1 MLLTTKSAALILGAA
16 LASATPV
23 NVTESTASNCNT
35 RQFLTVSTS
44 NGPITGHQASNSACV
59 IEYLGV
65 PFAQPP
71 VGDLR
76 FAAPAKIRSKKPYVA
91 ANFGSD
97 CPLTPS
103 KPVNYPGF
111 TPQAQQIVNY
121 FASAAGTPQ
130 SEDCLTLNI
139 WSKATQNAL
148 KAQKPVLVFFYGGS
162 KHTDVQFYKL
172 CEPRRRVWSLT
183 TGAGYTIGNTDSPF
197 YSGKYFADAED
208 IVVVTV
214 NYRLNIFG
222 FPGAPGETQNLG
234 LRDQRAAVEWV
245 RDNIKQFGGDPS
257 KITISGQS
265 AGGVAVDYW
274 TYAYTK
280 DPIANGVIAHSGN
293 VFSFPVNA
301 PGVPEKNWN
310 TVVAAVNCTSASDV
324 MSCMRQADWTAIKA
338 AAAGIRPTPS
348 SSVLRSIPAFY
359 PIPDEQLV
367 FSDYLS
373 LTNAGK
379 FAKVPLLL
387 GNNNNEDGY
396 YRIPAFASGIVP
408 TADQV
413 VSFLLESFTC
423 PVSHQANARR
433 DHGVPAWAYRYM
445 ADWDNTRLYPTSGAY
460 HGVDLHMIFGASADV
475 SGLPT
480 TADQRSLTKLMQHA
494 WFTFSNNPS
503 SGLSSLGWPQF
514 NENKASLIVLGQN
527 NSPKAQFVSPSVFD
541 LTCPNIT
548 LAGLGSVVSTVA
560 DAVLQPLLDY

>member
-1 MLLTTKSAALILGAA
+1 MLLLPATSNAALILGAA
-16 LASATPV
+16 AFARASPVHIAT
-23 NVTESTASNCNT
+23 SNCDT
-35 RQFLTVSTS
+35 SRFLTVSTT
-44 NGPITGHQASNSACV
+44 NGPVTGHPASNSACV
-59 IEYLGV
+59 LEYLGI

-71 VGDLR
+71 AGDLR
-76 FAAPAKIRSKKPYVA
+76 FAPPAKIKSQKPYVA
-91 ANFGSD
+91 ANFGAD

-103 KPVNYPGF
+103 KPVDYPGF
-111 TPQAQQIVNY
+111 TPQAQRIVNY

-139 WSKATQNAL
+139 WAKTTQSSLSSK
-148 KAQKPVLVFFYGGS
+148 KPVLIFFYGGR
-162 KHTDVQFYKL
+162 F
-172 CEPRRRVWSLT
+172 
-183 TGAGYTIGNTDSPF
+183 TIGNTDSPF

-245 RDNIKQFGGDPS
+245 RDNIKQFGGDPG

-274 TYAYTK
+274 TYAYQE
-280 DPIANGVIAHSGN
+280 DPIVNGVIAHSGN

-301 PGVPEKNWN
+301 AGVPEKNWN
-310 TVVAAVNCTSASDV
+310 TVVAAVNCSSAGDV
-324 MSCMRQADWTAIKA
+324 MACMRKADWQAIKA
-338 AAAGIRPTPS
+338 AAAGIKPTPS

-359 PIPDEQLV
+359 PMPDEEVV
-367 FSDYLS
+367 FSDYLT
-373 LTNAGK
+373 LTSSGS
-379 FAKVPLLL
+379 FARVPLLL

-413 VSFLLESFTC
+413 TSFLLESFTC
-423 PVSHQANARR
+423 PVSHQAGARR

-480 TADQRSLTKLMQHA
+480 TAEQRSLTKLMQHA
-494 WFTFSNNPS
+494 WFSFSNNPT
-503 SGLSSLGWPQF
+503 SGLSSIGWPRF
-514 NENKASLIVLGQN
+514 DPDAASLIVLGQN
-527 NSPKAQFVSPSVFD
+527 NSPDAQIVSPSQFD
-541 LTCPNIT
+541 HVCPNIT
-548 LAGLGSVVSTVA
+548 LAGVGTAVSAVA
-560 DAVLQPLLDY
+560 DAISLPL

>member
-23 NVTESTASNCNT
+23 DVTSSTASSCNT

-59 IEYLGV
+59 IEYLGI

-71 VGDLR
+71 VGNLR

-91 ANFGSD
+91 ANFGFD

-148 KAQKPVLVFFYGGS
+148 KAKKPVLVFFYGG
-162 KHTDVQFYKL
+162 
-172 CEPRRRVWSLT
+172 R
-183 TGAGYTIGNTDSPF
+183 YTIGNTDSPF
-197 YSGKYFADAED
+197 YSGKYFADSED

-274 TYAYTK
+274 TYAYKK
-280 DPIANGVIAHSGN
+280 DPIVNGVIAHSGN

-301 PGVPEKNWN
+301 PGVPEKNWD
-310 TVVAAVNCTSASDV
+310 TVVAAVNCTSASNV

-338 AAAGIRPTPS
+338 AAAGIKPTPS

-359 PIPDEQLV
+359 PMPDEQLV

-433 DHGVPAWAYRYM
+433 NHGVPAWAYRYM

-494 WFTFSNNPS
+494 WFTFSNNPT

-514 NENKASLIVLGQN
+514 NKKKASLIVLGQN
-527 NSPKAQFVSPSVFD
+527 NRPKAQFVSPSVFD

-560 DAVLQPLLDY
+560 DAVTQPLLDY

>member
-16 LASATPV
+16 LVSATPV
-23 NVTESTASNCNT
+23 DVTSSTASTCNT

-59 IEYLGV
+59 IEYLGI

-71 VGDLR
+71 VGNLR

-91 ANFGSD
+91 ANFGFD

-148 KAQKPVLVFFYGGS
+148 KAKKPVLVFFYGG
-162 KHTDVQFYKL
+162 
-172 CEPRRRVWSLT
+172 R
-183 TGAGYTIGNTDSPF
+183 YTIGNTDSPF
-197 YSGKYFADAED
+197 YSGKYFADSED

-274 TYAYTK
+274 TYAYKK
-280 DPIANGVIAHSGN
+280 DPIVNGVIAHSGN

-301 PGVPEKNWN
+301 PGVPEKNWD

-338 AAAGIRPTPS
+338 AAAGIKPTPS

-359 PIPDEQLV
+359 PMPDEQLV

-423 PVSHQANARR
+423 PVSHQAKARR

-494 WFTFSNNPS
+494 WFTFSNNPT

-514 NENKASLIVLGQN
+514 NEKKASLIVLGQN
-527 NSPKAQFVSPSVFD
+527 NRPKAQFVSPSVFD

-560 DAVLQPLLDY
+560 DAVTQPLLDY